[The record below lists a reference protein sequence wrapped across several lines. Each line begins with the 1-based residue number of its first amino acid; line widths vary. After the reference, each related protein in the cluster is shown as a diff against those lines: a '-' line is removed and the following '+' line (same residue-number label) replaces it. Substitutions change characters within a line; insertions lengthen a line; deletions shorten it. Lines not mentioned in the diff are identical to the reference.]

1 MTRTLYDVSL
11 LKEQTKQKVS
21 DAHQKTM
28 VSMVNNPNFSDIRI
42 KTSDGIIHGHR
53 LILGLKCPKIIQVSL
68 AVSVLLPNIWL

>member
-11 LKEQTKQKVS
+11 LKEQTKQKVA

-28 VSMVNNPNFSDIRI
+28 VSMVNNPDFSDIRI

-53 LILGLKCPKIIQVSL
+53 LILVLKCPKIIQVSL